1 MMPVSDKQI
10 LTLMPNKSTD
20 EPTMYN
26 NSKIRYTRDFLLSFW
41 ELDSCKR
48 LPTGI
53 DPLILSECQEIT
65 QNVPEWR
72 RAPAPI
78 SWADNSSGYSRGSLD
93 RSSRQASGSGLSQ
106 GRWESR
112 SGLSDRDA
120 SQQMDRD
127 SSTQDSGRRFGG
139 QTRNPLQHSEHD
151 GLLGSGAF
159 PRQSGHMG
167 ALNSKARGNG
177 GQNLSRS
184 TEPYQPPRPYKASVQ
199 LRRDTFDLCNDET
212 FGSIEC
218 TSKDRAEE
226 EKMRR
231 ASFES
236 MRKEQQKALQ
246 EKQKD
251 MSNKIKEHNLTDI
264 DSLVAKPND
273 VNCLHSNEPQRSED
287 HVGPV
292 APFDH
297 SKSLHAAASRP
308 LVPPGFASNIMDK
321 NQGSRVSKALPTPQL
336 PIPSREANTES
347 MVNGLN
353 AIDKLMIN
361 GTEVNYKA
369 PEPSSTSLEMNKQPD
384 DSEMHMD
391 GALMTSRVSN
401 VSDSRIVS
409 DILSDKPNQE
419 KLSEDLI
426 NNDGTFLAVENGSLL
441 ANTQVVPP
449 QNPASILEKL
459 FGNSLTI
466 NDKDSGFIE
475 PNVSSDENTWRS
487 QQSPISKFSQW
498 FLQDEK
504 IPDDTSSSK
513 STDLLSLF
521 VNNEKGVSSLIPLT
535 SQESAVENVPSVLPL
550 EKIENASAVAPF
562 ANLHINDSPL
572 ELLKPDIPPRVLT
585 CEDLEQSILA
595 EVKETNSDITFDLR
609 PEQKPADVDNTASQ
623 HLLSLLHKGMGQGLP
638 PDPEMGSSKT
648 LVSEMQSPSG
658 IGVESDRSSEKTL
671 TLETLFGTAF
681 MKELHS
687 VEAPVSL
694 QRSLGGGVPP
704 FPIKDDG
711 FGHTLIGEPGS
722 SSPVALHTQE
732 RKPDK
737 IHGNWVDV
745 SEIEGSKGLNI
756 GIGEIQL
763 PEEESLITLTEPERI
778 ETFKNISKAGPL
790 VNSINH
796 DLFLSVGDEMA
807 SLDALLKG
815 QHMRVGVNN
824 FGEGIDHHPFREIL
838 GGGGPHI
845 PAQSEP
851 PYHHQHLLGMQQS
864 SPQLLHYQRQQQSM
878 PLPPD
883 FHLNMMQQQ
892 RRQMDQHQHHHRGGH
907 GPELF
912 LPPPNMLH
920 DPFHA
925 GGGPRFD
932 HPMHHHQQRHHHH
945 LMQQQV
951 MQNNFHQTPVQ
962 GIPPLHLGGTP
973 FNHMGG
979 FLPEGPLMQGFPIH
993 HRSPPNHG
1001 THGMSIPGAG
1011 VNHPEALERLIEMEM
1026 RVNSS
1031 KNMHVNQNPGLY
1043 GPTELDLGFGLG

>member
-10 LTLMPNKSTD
+10 STLMPNKSTD

-127 SSTQDSGRRFGG
+127 SSTQ
-139 QTRNPLQHSEHD
+139 
-151 GLLGSGAF
+151 GLIICNCSSF
-159 PRQSGHMG
+159 
-167 ALNSKARGNG
+167 
-177 GQNLSRS
+177 
-184 TEPYQPPRPYKASVQ
+184 ASVQ

-231 ASFES
+231 ASFEL

-466 NDKDSGFIE
+466 NDKDSGFI
-475 PNVSSDENTWRS
+475 
-487 QQSPISKFSQW
+487 
-498 FLQDEK
+498 EK

-907 GPELF
+907 GPDLF